1 MDTLECTGDLTINRT
16 AAGLTLAFNSG
27 AVIGGNFTY
36 TNNTAG
42 ETGFGNLANA
52 TTIGGTVNIT
62 ANYTTPN
69 NFGIHRLVNQ
79 TNGGSITIT
88 NSLGFSVQNDT
99 LLLSE
104 MNISGYTGGQYGYFY
119 KNAITGNVTIAND
132 ASYSG
137 GYYTYLRSNII
148 NGNTSIA
155 NNGSN
160 VLLDANQAGTGN
172 KYLGN
177 VTYIKTGAGISV
189 GAGDVNEIGGN
200 LTLNSTDGIG
210 LGKIKFNGSTSS
222 IIEQQSTQPVIIAE
236 LSIDKTCLL
245 YTSDAADE

>member
-1 MDTLECTGDLTINRT
+1 MFIAYLDTLHCTGNVSINRT
-16 AAGLTLAFNSG
+16 AAGLTSAFNAG
-27 AVIGGNFTY
+27 ATINGNFTY

-42 ETGFGNLANA
+42 ETGFGNLANK
-52 TTIGGTVNIT
+52 TSIGGTITIT
-62 ANYTTPN
+62 ANFITSN
-69 NFGIHRLVNQ
+69 SFEMHRLVNQ

-160 VLLDANQAGTGN
+160 VLLMPTRQAP
-172 KYLGN
+172 
-177 VTYIKTGAGISV
+177 
-189 GAGDVNEIGGN
+189 EIN
-200 LTLNSTDGIG
+200 
-210 LGKIKFNGSTSS
+210 
-222 IIEQQSTQPVIIAE
+222 PWAM
-236 LSIDKTCLL
+236 
-245 YTSDAADE
+245 